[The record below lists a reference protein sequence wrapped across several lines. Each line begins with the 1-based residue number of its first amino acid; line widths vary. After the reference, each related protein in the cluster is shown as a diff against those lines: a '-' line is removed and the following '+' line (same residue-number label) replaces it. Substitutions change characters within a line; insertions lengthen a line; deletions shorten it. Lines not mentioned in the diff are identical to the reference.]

1 MDADEHPPRY
11 GRLAPM
17 EMQRSSTL
25 ATEEGAPISPVS
37 LASPGTGAGGKEEG
51 KADSHVLVDVVPDTS
66 SDSTADGS
74 QPPDQLSEQALAQR
88 VFTIAVAG
96 TGFLADAYDLF
107 IVNMVSRRV
116 RRVCVL

>member
-1 MDADEHPPRY
+1 MAADENPPRY

-25 ATEEGAPISPVS
+25 TTEEGAPISPVS
-37 LASPGTGAGGKEEG
+37 LASPVAGARGKEEEG
-51 KADSHVLVDVVPDTS
+51 KADSHVLVDVGPDTS

-88 VFTIAVAG
+88 IFTIAVAG

-107 IVNMVSRRV
+107 IVNMVSRRA
-116 RRVCVL
+116 CML